1 MRTKW
6 LHVFTIMLLCEFG
19 FVLGISAQSIK
30 LNVTTTGVSPTS
42 LAAFVAKETGIF
54 AKNGLDAQVIR
65 ATSSVSVLGL
75 ISGDLSIIEVAA
87 PTVVRS
93 NLRGSDVVYIAAGVV
108 TLNYWLM
115 SAKAIQTPGQLKG
128 GIIGSSDL
136 TGSSFVA
143 IQYAVRKLGLNPDQ
157 DVAIIRAGGTPER
170 LVALRTG
177 RIQATVL
184 NPPTNFIAQ
193 KEGFNVLTD
202 VTGMPFQHNGVVTTR
217 KFIRENPE
225 TVRKYVK
232 AHIEAIHLMKTDRDT
247 GIKVLMKFLKAKE
260 SDRELVAK
268 SYNISMGE
276 EVYPRTQY
284 PSLAGLKTVL
294 DAVAKEIPSAKDAKP
309 EDFVDNR
316 FIKELD
322 ESGFIDKLYAGNR

>member
-1 MRTKW
+1 MQTKI
-6 LHVFTIMLLCEFG
+6 LKAVLLVTLCELS
-19 FVLGISAQSIK
+19 FVSAVWAQHTK

-42 LAAFVAKETGIF
+42 LPAFIAKETGIF
-54 AKNGLDAQVIR
+54 AKNGLDVQVIR

-115 SAKAIQTPGQLKG
+115 TAKAIKTPAHLKG

-136 TGSSFVA
+136 TGSSFIA
-143 IQYAVRKLGLNPDQ
+143 IQFALRKLGLDPNK
-157 DVAIIRAGGTPER
+157 DVGIIRTGGTPER
-170 LVALRTG
+170 LIALRTG

-232 AHIEAIHLMKTDRDT
+232 AHVEAIHLMKTDPET

-260 SDRELVAK
+260 ADRELIEK

-276 EVYPRTQY
+276 EVYPRKQY

-294 DAVAKEIPSAKDAKP
+294 DSIAKEIPAAKDAKP
-309 EDFVDNR
+309 QDFVDSR

-322 ESGFIDKLYAGNR
+322 ESGFIENLYKGKG

>member
-1 MRTKW
+1 MRAK
-6 LHVFTIMLLCEFG
+6 VFDVSIVTLLCHLII
-19 FVLGISAQSIK
+19 VSTINAQSTK

-42 LAAFVAKETGIF
+42 LAAVVAKETGIF
-54 AKNGLDAQVIR
+54 AKNGLDVQVIR

-115 SAKAIQTPGQLKG
+115 SGKAIKTPAQLKG

-136 TGSSFVA
+136 TGSSFIA
-143 IQYAVRKLGLNPDQ
+143 SQFAVRKLGLNPDQ
-157 DVAIIRAGGTPER
+157 DVSIIRAGGTPER
-170 LVALRTG
+170 LIALRTG

-193 KEGFNVLTD
+193 KEGFNLLTD

-217 KFIRENPE
+217 SFIRQNPE

-232 AHIEAIHLMKTDRDT
+232 AHLEAIHLMKTDRET
-247 GIKVLMKFLKAKE
+247 GIKVLMKFLNAKD

-268 SYNISMGE
+268 SYDVSMGE
-276 EVYPRTQY
+276 EVHPRKQY

-294 DAVAKEIPSAKDAKP
+294 DSLTKEIPSAKDAKP

-322 ESGFIDKLYAGNR
+322 ESGFIDRLYAGKK